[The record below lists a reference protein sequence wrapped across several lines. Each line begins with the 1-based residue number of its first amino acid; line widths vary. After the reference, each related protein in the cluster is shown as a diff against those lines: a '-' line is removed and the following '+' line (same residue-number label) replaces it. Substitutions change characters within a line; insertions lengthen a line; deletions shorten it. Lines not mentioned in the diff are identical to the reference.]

1 VLWFSSGCV
10 PEDLMDEQQ
19 LTVANFSLGLG
30 LGFAK
35 ICESG
40 QKQFVAILFY
50 FSYFGWLFFM
60 ISGHLLCSASA
71 APDYVLS
78 VHVPFWIPYVSAQA
92 WQ

>member
-1 VLWFSSGCV
+1 VAVLLK
-10 PEDLMDEQQ
+10 ELMDEQR

-40 QKQFVAILFY
+40 WKQFVAIFNFI

-78 VHVPFWIPYVSAQA
+78 VHVPFWMP
-92 WQ
+92 